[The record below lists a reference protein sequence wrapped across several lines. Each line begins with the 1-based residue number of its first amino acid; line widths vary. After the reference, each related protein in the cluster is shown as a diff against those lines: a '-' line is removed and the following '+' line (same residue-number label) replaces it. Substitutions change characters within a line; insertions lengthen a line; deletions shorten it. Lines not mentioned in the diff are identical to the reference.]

1 MNGKLIGKI
10 ALVTGGGSGI
20 GKAIVNALRNEGCKV
35 YYTSRTACPENKSCW
50 LLDMEDSASLSGFI
64 KQIQGMDK
72 IDIFINNAGINLPE
86 AIDQIE
92 DKHFLS
98 TLHVNLICPSLFL
111 KEVSKKMKHQG
122 QGKIVNIASIAG
134 IVTKKNSVAYT
145 SSKSGLLGLT
155 RAAAIDLAPFG
166 VLVNTVS
173 PGPTETK
180 MVERL
185 ISPEEKNRISKAIPL
200 ARLAKPEE
208 VANAVLFLCSE
219 LNTYITGQNIVV
231 DGGYTI
237 T

>member
-1 MNGKLIGKI
+1 MNCKLIGKI
-10 ALVTGGGSGI
+10 ALVTGGGTGI
-20 GKAIVNALRNEGCKV
+20 GKAIVKALRYEGCEV
-35 YYTSRTACPENKSCW
+35 YYTSRTVCAENKYCW
-50 LLDMEDSASLSGFI
+50 LLDMEDSESLSGFI
-64 KQIQGMDK
+64 KQVQGMDK

-92 DKHFLS
+92 DEHFLS

-111 KEVSKKMKHQG
+111 KEISKKMKHQG

-185 ISPEEKNRISKAIPL
+185 ISPQEKNRISKAIPL
-200 ARLAKPEE
+200 GRLAKPEE